1 MGILIEYGPCHQI
14 AAEIAVVLV
23 GLKPIVDLR
32 RLLNGHEVA
41 HAPFNTL
48 NERRICRCSRGALNG
63 LHAVRTRCARGLFA
77 VQDHRG
83 VHAVVA
89 VVDAADHVTPGA
101 FYTAECPVSTRFST
115 L

>member
-1 MGILIEYGPCHQI
+1 M
-14 AAEIAVVLV
+14 VLV

-48 NERRICRCSRGALNG
+48 NERRVCRSVTRNAASACSNAALYAVLTRYSRG
-63 LHAVRTRCARGLFA
+63 RFA

-83 VHAVVA
+83 VHAVA
-89 VVDAADHVTPGA
+89 AIVDAADHVPPGKSA
-101 FYTAECPVSTRFST
+101 PAENPSST
-115 L
+115 LWAV